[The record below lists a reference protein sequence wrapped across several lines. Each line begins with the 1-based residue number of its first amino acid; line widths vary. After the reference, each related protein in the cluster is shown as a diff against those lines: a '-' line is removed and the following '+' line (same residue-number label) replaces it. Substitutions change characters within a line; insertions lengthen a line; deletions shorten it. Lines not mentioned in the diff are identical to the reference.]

1 MSLNLPYSFIA
12 AAFRRFVLLPLPS
25 ADGRRHAAV
34 AAVVVQQRRHR
45 HTLLQPQTIDKHSS
59 VSSSSSASAT
69 FPVTTTTTLLLPPM
83 RDGSAPEGEEE
94 DVFQPPAPLLAGAHV
109 SGMPAYL
116 EMYRRSVNDP
126 DKFWR
131 CVAEQLH
138 FEQFSERGL
147 EWNFDHRK
155 GDVFVRFMAG
165 ARTNIAYNCLERNIR
180 AGLGDRAAYRW
191 EGNEPGDERITTY
204 QQLLDQVIAFAAAL
218 RARGVRAGD
227 VVAIYLPMIVEL
239 PVAMLACARIGAIH
253 SVVFAG
259 FSADSLAQRIV
270 HAHARLLVTADGCYR
285 GNKPIQLK
293 ALADQ
298 AATLCAEMGHPLEHM
313 VVVEHMCSVSVPR
326 TTLNNGKNDNGNGN
340 GTTPAATQWHAGRD
354 VSWATVMAEAAR
366 NDTPSSPAPV
376 EWVDAE
382 HPLFILYTS
391 GSTGAPKG
399 ILHTTAGYMCYVY
412 MTTRCS
418 FDAHGNRDV
427 YWSTADCG
435 WITGHSYVVYGP
447 LLNGLTSVLFEGVPS
462 YPDSSRM
469 WAIVEKYKVTK
480 LYTAPTAVRALMAFP
495 DELVTKH
502 DRSSLQVIGTVGE
515 PINPSAWKWLH
526 TVVGESR
533 CAIVDTYWQTETG
546 GHVLTPLPGATP
558 TKPGAA
564 TLPFFGVVPAI
575 LDAEGRYLEGPAEGN
590 LCFSRPWPG
599 MARTAWADHERYV
612 NTYFAPFPGNYFT
625 GDGVRRDDDNYYWV
639 TGRVD
644 DLMNVS
650 GHLLSTAEIESAL
663 VHHAD
668 VVEAAVVSVPHPI
681 KGHCPYAFVTLSNGK
696 TFDDVLVRQLKEL
709 VRHKLSAEK
718 GGSFLLLVL
727 KCLFYTGTQSAGIQN
742 RL

>member
-1 MSLNLPYSFIA
+1 MPLLLLLLYNNDGIGTHFFSLKQSTNTLLCLPHHQQVQRFQSNLNC
-12 AAFRRFVLLPLPS
+12 S
-25 ADGRRHAAV
+25 ARPGATDQRPRGRRKTCSN
-34 AAVVVQQRRHR
+34 RRHR
-45 HTLLQPQTIDKHSS
+45 CWPG
-59 VSSSSSASAT
+59 VS
-69 FPVTTTTTLLLPPM
+69 
-83 RDGSAPEGEEE
+83 
-94 DVFQPPAPLLAGAHV
+94 QPPAPLLAGAHV

-204 QQLLDQVIAFAAAL
+204 QQLLDQV
-218 RARGVRAGD
+218 R
-227 VVAIYLPMIVEL
+227 
-239 PVAMLACARIGAIH
+239 
-253 SVVFAG
+253 
-259 FSADSLAQRIV
+259 
-270 HAHARLLVTADGCYR
+270 
-285 GNKPIQLK
+285 
-293 ALADQ
+293 
-298 AATLCAEMGHPLEHM
+298 
-313 VVVEHMCSVSVPR
+313 
-326 TTLNNGKNDNGNGN
+326 
-340 GTTPAATQWHAGRD
+340 
-354 VSWATVMAEAAR
+354 
-366 NDTPSSPAPV
+366 
-376 EWVDAE
+376 
-382 HPLFILYTS
+382 
-391 GSTGAPKG
+391 
-399 ILHTTAGYMCYVY
+399 YMCYVY

-427 YWSTADCG
+427 YWSTADCGWITGHSYVVYGPLLNGLTSVLFEGVPSYPDSSRMWAIVEKYKVTKLYTAPTAVRALMAFPDELVTKHDRSSLQVIGTVGEPINPSAWKWLHTVVGESRCAIVDTYWQTETGGHVLTPLPGATPTKPGAATLPFFGVVPAILDAEGRPFPGNYFTGDGVRRDDDNYYWVTGRVDDLMNVSGHLLSTAEIESALVHHADVVEAAVVSVPHPIKGHCPYAFVTLSNGKTFDDVLVRQLKELVRHKIG

-612 NTYFAPFPGNYFT
+612 NTYFAADSTTMPPALC
-625 GDGVRRDDDNYYWV
+625 V
-639 TGRVD
+639 TPADQSMKPTDQPTDHFLCPERVTD
-644 DLMNVS
+644 
-650 GHLLSTAEIESAL
+650 
-663 VHHAD
+663 
-668 VVEAAVVSVPHPI
+668 
-681 KGHCPYAFVTLSNGK
+681 
-696 TFDDVLVRQLKEL
+696 Q
-709 VRHKLSAEK
+709 
-718 GGSFLLLVL
+718 
-727 KCLFYTGTQSAGIQN
+727 
-742 RL
+742 